1 MNEWLKRVASEVG
14 VDEELSDEDVDALLK
29 IARIAAHTSDDRR
42 TAPLLTYLVGRSR
55 RDRPLSEILD
65 QVQRASS
72 S

>member
-55 RDRPLSEILD
+55 RARPLTVIHD
-65 QVQRASS
+65 QLQRA
-72 S
+72 